1 MGLLNPMK
9 GVGDMRRE
17 NEDRDIHSD
26 DLDSYVEKELL
37 RHYGSNVMHN
47 SVQPKMSSA
56 PYKKIHGRG
65 FFSLMSIVCAAL
77 FLTGVGVTA
86 GVLFSSGVPV
96 NGTAS
101 ESVSSRIVQSMAV
114 ISSSKIV
121 SGSTD
126 ISSSEIVS
134 KSTDISSSEIVSK
147 STDISSSEIVSKST
161 DISSEI
167 VSSSTDISSSEIV
180 SGSTDISSSEIVSKS
195 TDVSSSEIVSSH
207 TDVSSS
213 EIVSSSTDNIR
224 SRPDYYSLPEP
235 SSVEIATGDA
245 TDDNAARNPND
256 TVTTGK
262 KIRAGMGNVLILM
275 SLVSAVWLYKLKESE
290 DRLQ

>member
-147 STDISSSEIVSKST
+147 STD
-161 DISSEI
+161 
-167 VSSSTDISSSEIV
+167 
-180 SGSTDISSSEIVSKS
+180 
-195 TDVSSSEIVSSH
+195 VSSSEIVSSH

>member
-134 KSTDISSSEIVSK
+134 KSTDISSSEIVS
-147 STDISSSEIVSKST
+147 
-161 DISSEI
+161 
-167 VSSSTDISSSEIV
+167 SSTDISSSEIV

>member
-1 MGLLNPMK
+1 
-9 GVGDMRRE
+9 MRRE

-101 ESVSSRIVQSMAV
+101 ESISSRIVQSMAV

-134 KSTDISSSEIVSK
+134 KSTDISSSEIVS
-147 STDISSSEIVSKST
+147 
-161 DISSEI
+161 
-167 VSSSTDISSSEIV
+167 
-180 SGSTDISSSEIVSKS
+180 G
-195 TDVSSSEIVSSH
+195 
-207 TDVSSS
+207 
-213 EIVSSSTDNIR
+213 STDNIR

-262 KIRAGMGNVLILM
+262 KIRAGVGIVLILM

>member
-1 MGLLNPMK
+1 
-9 GVGDMRRE
+9 MRRE

-101 ESVSSRIVQSMAV
+101 ESISSRIVQSMAV

-134 KSTDISSSEIVSK
+134 KSTDISSSEIVSG
-147 STDISSSEIVSKST
+147 STDISSSEIVSS
-161 DISSEI
+161 
-167 VSSSTDISSSEIV
+167 
-180 SGSTDISSSEIVSKS
+180 STDISSSEIVSKS

-213 EIVSSSTDNIR
+213 EIVSGSTDNIR

-262 KIRAGMGNVLILM
+262 KIRAGVGIVLILM

>member
-1 MGLLNPMK
+1 M
-9 GVGDMRRE
+9 
-17 NEDRDIHSD
+17 
-26 DLDSYVEKELL
+26 
-37 RHYGSNVMHN
+37 
-47 SVQPKMSSA
+47 
-56 PYKKIHGRG
+56 
-65 FFSLMSIVCAAL
+65 
-77 FLTGVGVTA
+77 
-86 GVLFSSGVPV
+86 
-96 NGTAS
+96 
-101 ESVSSRIVQSMAV
+101 
-114 ISSSKIV
+114 
-121 SGSTD
+121 
-126 ISSSEIVS
+126 S
-134 KSTDISSSEIVSK
+134 KSTDIS
-147 STDISSSEIVSKST
+147 
-161 DISSEI
+161 SSEI

>member
-1 MGLLNPMK
+1 
-9 GVGDMRRE
+9 MRRE

-134 KSTDISSSEIVSK
+134 KSTD
-147 STDISSSEIVSKST
+147 
-161 DISSEI
+161 
-167 VSSSTDISSSEIV
+167 
-180 SGSTDISSSEIVSKS
+180 
-195 TDVSSSEIVSSH
+195 VSSSEIVSSH

>member
-101 ESVSSRIVQSMAV
+101 ESISSRIVQSMAV

-147 STDISSSEIVSKST
+147 STDISSSEIVSG
-161 DISSEI
+161 
-167 VSSSTDISSSEIV
+167 STDISSSEIV
-180 SGSTDISSSEIVSKS
+180 SSSTDISSSEIVSKS

-213 EIVSSSTDNIR
+213 EIVSGSTDNIR

-262 KIRAGMGNVLILM
+262 KIRAGVGIVLILM